1 MDRPRSADARGA
13 PRGSP
18 AASELRGKVVEED
31 GGSTGVDVAGASD
44 LGLARG
50 VALVVQAH
58 GEAELFGRG
67 RETADP
73 LGLVPFLAAQ
83 RQRQPDDERV
93 DVLVA
98 RDPFEL
104 GEVFDH
110 APSNER
116 PERPPEAVRAVAHG
130 GADAAGPEVDAR
142 GRHAPWAAR
151 WRDAGLLYPNAVHPS
166 LFVG

>member
-18 AASELRGKVVEED
+18 SASELREKVFEED
-31 GGSTGVDVAGASD
+31 GGGTGVDVAGAAD

-50 VALVVQAH
+50 VALVVQAQ

-73 LGLVPFLAAQ
+73 LRLVPFLAAQ

-93 DVLVA
+93 DVLIA

-104 GEVFDH
+104 GEIFDH
-110 APSNER
+110 ASSNER
-116 PERPPEAVRAVAHG
+116 PEGPAEAVRVIAHGEADPAVA
-130 GADAAGPEVDAR
+130 DVEREVAQPLR
-142 GRHAPWAAR
+142 APRSSRVPRA
-151 WRDAGLLYPNAVHPS
+151 
-166 LFVG
+166 